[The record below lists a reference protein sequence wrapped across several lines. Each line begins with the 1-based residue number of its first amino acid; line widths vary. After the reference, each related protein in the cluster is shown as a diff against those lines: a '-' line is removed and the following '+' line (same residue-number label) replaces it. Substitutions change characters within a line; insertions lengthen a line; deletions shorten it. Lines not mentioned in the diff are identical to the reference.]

1 MLLRLVICNIYF
13 RITYFFK
20 KISTILFINLQNFI
34 MNSKST
40 IKELKVIITNNNK
53 FIKPTLVLLNKK
65 HTKLN

>member
-1 MLLRLVICNIYF
+1 
-13 RITYFFK
+13 
-20 KISTILFINLQNFI
+20 